1 MAFLNSY
8 RFLPSRSGAALRW
21 LFTGIP
27 LSDLVQQL
35 PTVPQAVVITE
46 FSLELSFLRFKRLL
60 VWFPGREEVSQPCHL
75 FHCENQAWPGA
86 ILREDLE
93 GKHEKPSAHTF

>member
-8 RFLPSRSGAALRW
+8 RFRPSRSGAALRW

-27 LSDLVQQL
+27 FSDLVQQL

-46 FSLELSFLRFKRLL
+46 FRLELSFLRFKRLL
-60 VWFPGREEVSQPCHL
+60 VGFPGKR
-75 FHCENQAWPGA
+75 FHSHVISFTVKTKPGP
-86 ILREDLE
+86 EQ
-93 GKHEKPSAHTF
+93 F